1 MRKQLIVD
9 IKTEVNELV
18 DQYRHHYKGAV
29 FKTPA
34 IIRQQDLLTARG
46 HQIPG
51 MPVPQPH
58 FRPYIGS
65 SAGAMA
71 MALMTLTTGRGGT

>member
-1 MRKQLIVD
+1 MRKQPIVD

-18 DQYRHHYKGAV
+18 DQYRHHCRGAV
-29 FKTPA
+29 FKTPD